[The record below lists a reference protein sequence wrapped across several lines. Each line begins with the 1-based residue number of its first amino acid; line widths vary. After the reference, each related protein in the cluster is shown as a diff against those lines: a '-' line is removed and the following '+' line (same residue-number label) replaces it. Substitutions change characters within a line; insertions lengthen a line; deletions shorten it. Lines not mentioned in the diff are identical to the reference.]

1 MVEKDRRV
9 VENMKRS
16 GELGML
22 LNGIPNSNSSY
33 LNICHR
39 HHHNQLGNGSPVGR
53 VSLRSESS
61 PSSSFSH
68 GFCSSEDASPYPDS
82 FEEVK
87 NQASSTQYLSINGK
101 PADDMGLCETLYRIH
116 MGVGQGDST
125 DMRGFEVGFDR
136 FGFYGPYLGVTTP
149 WNVNHGE
156 CNGFSNLSSGVEGFQ
171 SSHHRFE
178 GFQSSHLGAPVSFIE
193 DRRLKSLGLQGGY
206 RETDSTGSYLAHH
219 RLNALDFG
227 PSSNA
232 NQMNYSLDKRND
244 SGCYYGGIQRRNQS
258 TARPYLRDTSVSSHW
273 CEVSCNGVTSVMEPL
288 SSPPSKQHPKLALNV
303 DDSSSSRPIINERTR
318 EILNIVVPQSSM
330 STRGAEDV
338 EAFSCDDNFI
348 IKGGHC
354 LNCSINEKP
363 NNTSRSHKKN
373 CRNEMAETNQRGK
386 SSEWD
391 SYCSFAN
398 CFENDPIPSGG
409 CPLFLPLPSCSLV
422 EVQGFIYFLA
432 KDQYGC
438 RFLQRVFDKGACQDV
453 QIIFNEIIGHV
464 VELTTDPFGNYLVQK
479 LLDVC
484 NEEQRMQI
492 VLKVTNQ
499 PGQLMRI
506 SLDPHGTHVVQ
517 KLIETVE
524 TKKQIS
530 LLNSAI
536 ELGFLTLFKDP
547 NGNHVIQRC
556 LQCFSN
562 EDNKFIFVAAAKF
575 CVDMATHRH
584 GCCVLQRCIA
594 RSIAEHREKLITEV
608 SRDGILL
615 AQDPYGNYVV
625 QYLIELKIPSA
636 ISKLIS
642 QFKGNYAQLSM
653 QKFSSHVVEKCL
665 THFEEHRSRII
676 YELLSVSHFDQLLQD
691 RFANYVIQ
699 RALAVTK
706 GPLHASLVEQVEAH
720 KILSTNPYCRRIFSR
735 KLLKK

>member
-1 MVEKDRRV
+1 MSEKDRRV
-9 VENMKRS
+9 MENMKRS

-22 LNGIPNSNSSY
+22 LNGIPNPNSPY
-33 LNICHR
+33 LNIYHR
-39 HHHNQLGNGSPVGR
+39 LHHNHLGNGSPVGR

-61 PSSSFSH
+61 PSSSFSN

-87 NQASSTQYLSINGK
+87 HQTSSAQYLSINGK
-101 PADDMGLCETLYRIH
+101 KGDDMGLCETLYRIH
-116 MGVGQGDST
+116 MDDRQGDGT
-125 DMRGFEVGFDR
+125 DMRGFEVDFDGF
-136 FGFYGPYLGVTTP
+136 GVYGPYLGVTTP
-149 WNVNHGE
+149 WNVNHGGE
-156 CNGFSNLSSGVEGFQ
+156 CNGFSNRSSG
-171 SSHHRFE
+171 FE
-178 GFQSSHLGAPVSFIE
+178 GFQSSHLGAPVSFID
-193 DRRLKSLGLQGGY
+193 DRRLKSLGFQGGY
-206 RETDSTGSYLAHH
+206 RESDSTGSYLAHH
-219 RLNALDFG
+219 RLNALDSG

-232 NQMNYSLDKRND
+232 NQMNYSMDKRNG
-244 SGCYYGGIQRRNQS
+244 SGCYYGGIQKPNQS
-258 TARPYLRDTSVSSHW
+258 TVRPSLRDASVSSRW
-273 CEVSCNGVTSVMEPL
+273 CEISCNGVTGVMEPL
-288 SSPPSKQHPKLALNV
+288 SSPPSKQLPKLALNV

-318 EILNIVVPQSSM
+318 EILNSVVPQSSM

-348 IKGGHC
+348 IKGGNC
-354 LNCSINEKP
+354 LNYSINKKP

-386 SSEWD
+386 SSESD
-391 SYCSFAN
+391 SHCSFAN
-398 CFENDPIPSGG
+398 FFENDPIPSGG
-409 CPLFLPLPSCSLV
+409 CPLFLPLPSCSLA
-422 EVQGFIYFLA
+422 EVQGYIYFLA

-464 VELTTDPFGNYLVQK
+464 VELITDPFGNYLVQK

-499 PGQLMRI
+499 SGQLMRI
-506 SLDPHGTHVVQ
+506 SLDPHGTRVVQ

-530 LLNSAI
+530 LLSSAL
-536 ELGFLTLFKDP
+536 ELGFLTLVKDP

-594 RSIAEHREKLITEV
+594 RSIAEHREKLVTEV

-636 ISKLIS
+636 SSKLIS

-665 THFEEHRSRII
+665 AHFEEHRSRII

-706 GPLHASLVEQVEAH
+706 GPLHASLVEQVEAY